1 MIERIDFD
9 NYAILDRNR
18 LEFIQLISTNI
29 YEIIMVNN
37 IEIIEFFSDSIDSFI
52 RYYNRNDN
60 FALEVNNSIV
70 RQVININD
78 YDADYIG
85 YILTKIKRNDIV
97 SFCRYVFENEQLNKW
112 SYETKYYSIRE
123 V

>member
-18 LEFIQLISTNI
+18 WEFIKLISTNI

-85 YILTKIKRNDIV
+85 YILAKIKRNDIV
-97 SFCRYVFENEQLNKW
+97 SFCRYVFENEQLNK
-112 SYETKYYSIRE
+112 
-123 V
+123 

>member
-97 SFCRYVFENEQLNKW
+97 SFCRYVFENEQLNK
-112 SYETKYYSIRE
+112 
-123 V
+123 